1 MLRPA
6 FVTLFALM
14 SIGPALAQ
22 DAAGNCT
29 GFGLDDDTANVELRR
44 VSTGDARLFF
54 FDNPDQHPFT
64 YARVIGVFHVDVVHN
79 VPGAST
85 VPQSIPFL
93 WVRRFRLDR
102 RFKGGFKRKR
112 LHRIEFLPD
121 SDPASFGFVNPDEVI
136 RGAHLIPAFAHG
148 PTERVPYTSL
158 ARRKDE
164 FDDWAYH
171 YVNLYVL
178 LHVSDAPI

>member
-1 MLRPA
+1 MMLAP
-6 FVTLFALM
+6 
-14 SIGPALAQ
+14 
-22 DAAGNCT
+22 
-29 GFGLDDDTANVELRR
+29 DDGV
-44 VSTGDARLFF
+44 
-54 FDNPDQHPFT
+54 DNPDQHPFT

-121 SDPASFGFVNPDEVI
+121 SDPAAFGFVNPDEVI